1 MDRRPETTEIPVAYP
16 AGPSLDPR
24 TGAVTFVVADTE
36 GVVPQR
42 VWYHLR
48 DFGDD
53 PTFRREDGRWVAR
66 VPAPPVDRIEYLLV
80 VRTTDGEATALDP
93 ANPLRVDGVFG
104 ELSVLELPG
113 YHRPAWVSAGTAP
126 WHAEPVV
133 VGTADPRLAVEGEL
147 LTPPGVA
154 DDTALPLLV
163 VHDGPEY
170 VRLAR
175 LLDHLHWLA
184 AGDRELRCRVLSL
197 RPVDRDRAYA
207 ASPAYTQALVE
218 RALPQ
223 AAELAPV
230 AGTPLGLGASLGGL
244 ALAHAAA
251 TYPGSFA
258 GLLCQSGSFFLE
270 RYDAHER
277 RWRYFDD
284 VLAATRALH
293 ADPSPLAGVAVRLTA
308 GLGEENLENNRALAT
323 RLAALGVDASIVEG
337 RSGHSFTAWR
347 DLLHPTLGALIA
359 LCWNGSA
366 GG

>member
-1 MDRRPETTEIPVAYP
+1 
-16 AGPSLDPR
+16 
-24 TGAVTFVVADTE
+24 
-36 GVVPQR
+36 
-42 VWYHLR
+42 
-48 DFGDD
+48 
-53 PTFRREDGRWVAR
+53 
-66 VPAPPVDRIEYLLV
+66 
-80 VRTTDGEATALDP
+80 
-93 ANPLRVDGVFG
+93 
-104 ELSVLELPG
+104 
-113 YHRPAWVSAGTAP
+113 
-126 WHAEPVV
+126 

-308 GLGEENLENNRALAT
+308 GLGEENLENNRALA
-323 RLAALGVDASIVEG
+323 AALLRRGWDVRTFWNRDAHNWI
-337 RSGHSFTAWR
+337 AWR
-347 DLLHPTLGALIA
+347 DAMHPHLAELLLRAWT
-359 LCWNGSA
+359 
-366 GG
+366 